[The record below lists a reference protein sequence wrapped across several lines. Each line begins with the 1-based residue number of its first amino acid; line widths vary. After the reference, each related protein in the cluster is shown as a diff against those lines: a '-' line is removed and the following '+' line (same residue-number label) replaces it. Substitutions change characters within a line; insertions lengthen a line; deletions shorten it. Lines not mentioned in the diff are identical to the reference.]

1 MEMTDAAAL
10 AAEQVLAVRDST
22 DARLA
27 LAADFYRDGLGRY
40 GRAELSFLRWEIS
53 RGVLD
58 SATGS
63 PWWRAVNDRLL
74 RDKAEAALL
83 RTAGV
88 DGASARSV
96 ELWGEFIAAPSP
108 AGWYRAHNASVV
120 AGYLE
125 HEDLAAA
132 ELPAERFMINVALL
146 RVLYTHLL
154 VARPQLALG
163 VLAVLGPV
171 LADPRRG
178 SVGFFL
184 DLRNAFPQTYPL
196 TGFTV
201 DAMRTA
207 EGRLPRALDYG
218 VIVPRM
224 AELYAFA
231 ATVLEQPRLTELFH
245 DGSPCYAHPIDP
257 AIWATTRTA
266 DRLVASITSIRSQ
279 R

>member
-1 MEMTDAAAL
+1 MGITDAAAL

-22 DARLA
+22 SARLA
-27 LAADFYRDGLGRY
+27 LAGDFYRVGLGRY

-58 SATGS
+58 AATGS

-83 RTAGV
+83 RTTGARS
-88 DGASARSV
+88 ASARSV
-96 ELWGEFIAAPSP
+96 ELWVEFIAAPSP
-108 AGWYRAHNASVV
+108 VGWYRAHNASVV
-120 AGYLE
+120 AAYLE
-125 HEDLAAA
+125 HEELATA

-146 RVLYTHLL
+146 RVLFTHLL
-154 VARPQLALG
+154 VARPQQALG
-163 VLAVLGPV
+163 VLAPLGPV

-184 DLRNAFPQTYPL
+184 DLGNAFPRTYPL

-201 DAMRTA
+201 ETLLTM
-207 EGRLPRALDYG
+207 EGRLPRTLDYG
-218 VIVPRM
+218 MIAPRM

-231 ATVLEQPRLTELFH
+231 AAALDQP
-245 DGSPCYAHPIDP
+245 G
-257 AIWATTRTA
+257 
-266 DRLVASITSIRSQ
+266 
-279 R
+279 